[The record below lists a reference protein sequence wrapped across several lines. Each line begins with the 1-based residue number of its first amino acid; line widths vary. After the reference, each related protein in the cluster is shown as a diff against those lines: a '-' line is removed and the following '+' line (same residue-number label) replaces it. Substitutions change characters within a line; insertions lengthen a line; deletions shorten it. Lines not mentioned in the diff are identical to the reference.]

1 MVARPSFTRSRQAKA
16 SAGGLGG
23 RGGEADAPAE
33 PLAGDLGVSGG
44 GEFEG
49 FVELGH
55 PAFVPFVREV
65 AEEVC
70 IDVAEIE
77 PVIAMPYRHGVD
89 FLFEARRW
97 SGDARI
103 GEPEFCDALTWAEPA
118 RLPEPTAPFVTK
130 ALELRAAGDWYH
142 EFR

>member
-1 MVARPSFTRSRQAKA
+1 MERDFFRLIVHTFVFDDDGRLLLLRRANTGFLDGFFTLPGGHVDRGEEVARAA
-16 SAGGLGG
+16 I
-23 RGGEADAPAE
+23 
-33 PLAGDLGVSGG
+33 
-44 GEFEG
+44 
-49 FVELGH
+49 
-55 PAFVPFVREV
+55 REV
-65 AEEVC
+65 SEEVC

-103 GEPEFCDALTWAEPA
+103 GEPEFCDALTWAAPD
-118 RLPEPTAPFVTK
+118 RLPDPTAPFVTK
-130 ALELRAAGDWYH
+130 ALELRAAGDWYY